1 MDSGTN
7 MVETAQML
15 LMLMYDEIWFF
26 KHVLNKISEN
36 NKENFVKND
45 DIILTEYVVI
55 YRIYFCSYQVRGE
68 IHFNP
73 NIILYIERTQTNIK

>member
-1 MDSGTN
+1 MMRFDLS
-7 MVETAQML
+7 
-15 LMLMYDEIWFF
+15 Y
-26 KHVLNKISEN
+26 VLNKTSEN
-36 NKENFVKND
+36 NRKNFVKND

-73 NIILYIERTQTNIK
+73 NIILYIERIQTNIK